1 MKNTMQLLEKALAVK
16 SAAEWHKQLNLSRN
30 ALHTAKLRGNL
41 SPSIAGALAEE
52 LGENAKDWMIVAA
65 LEGERDSACKS
76 RMIKRFLT
84 GTALALG
91 AGAASAMSLCI
102 LCLIRSLYKNHSND
116 HPPQAGFFCL

>member
-1 MKNTMQLLEKALAVK
+1 MKNTMELLEKALAVK

-65 LEGERDSACKS
+65 LEGERESACKS
-76 RMIKRFLT
+76 RMVRRFLI
-84 GTALALG
+84 GTALAVG
-91 AGAASAMSLCI
+91 AGTAAAAPLFVLC
-102 LCLIRSLYKNHSND
+102 
-116 HPPQAGFFCL
+116 